1 MNKKLSLALATGALC
16 VCAMTVPAMA
26 ADYIKGETPIFE
38 GAAVGANDVTIY
50 NDKIAVSFAVD
61 TPNYW
66 NMTGGSIMDIGI
78 MGAGGNE
85 YGYDM
90 TNDVEFL
97 VDLWT
102 ATGSYN
108 GENLLTD
115 VDCDVKL
122 NDAKDTV
129 TVTMKTRYWVADAD
143 KNGTNDDKQFGAL
156 QKPLNVTTTYTLKD
170 GNNYVTMVTKVENP
184 SGNKVTYKNMY
195 SGYSISTL
203 AQSMFGPFGF
213 YPDIKT
219 TYAAIGMDSRVQ
231 NPFGEFVVTYSKDY
245 AVSMQLDDAD
255 AYKGSSGY
263 KDVYKLRDIAP
274 GKTETYVGEL
284 LVSGESE
291 TASII
296 NRYIER
302 EKIADSATL
311 SGVVT
316 DASGKPVEGAYVI
329 VKKQGNYYETA
340 ESAAYTG
347 NKNAPAN
354 TLVFQY
360 AASGMGYHRCRGQ
373 VFLHLAE
380 NRME

>member
-1 MNKKLSLALATGALC
+1 MNKKFSLALATGALC

-170 GNNYVTMVTKVENP
+170 GNNY
-184 SGNKVTYKNMY
+184 G
-195 SGYSISTL
+195 
-203 AQSMFGPFGF
+203 
-213 YPDIKT
+213 D
-219 TYAAIGMDSRVQ
+219 
-231 NPFGEFVVTYSKDY
+231 
-245 AVSMQLDDAD
+245 
-255 AYKGSSGY
+255 
-263 KDVYKLRDIAP
+263 
-274 GKTETYVGEL
+274 
-284 LVSGESE
+284 
-291 TASII
+291 
-296 NRYIER
+296 
-302 EKIADSATL
+302 
-311 SGVVT
+311 
-316 DASGKPVEGAYVI
+316 
-329 VKKQGNYYETA
+329 
-340 ESAAYTG
+340 
-347 NKNAPAN
+347 
-354 TLVFQY
+354 
-360 AASGMGYHRCRGQ
+360 
-373 VFLHLAE
+373 
-380 NRME
+380 